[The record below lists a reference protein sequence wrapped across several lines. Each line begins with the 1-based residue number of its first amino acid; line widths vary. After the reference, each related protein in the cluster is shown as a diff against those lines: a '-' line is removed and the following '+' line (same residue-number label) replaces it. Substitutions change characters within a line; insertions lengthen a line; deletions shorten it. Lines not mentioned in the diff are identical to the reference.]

1 MRSPHYL
8 QGFNYEND
16 CVICH
21 CSIVVFFVSFGLVNV
36 FGAYRKIGFVLGP
49 LLCIGILAWP
59 GTLFSE
65 TLDPVFAVASWM
77 ILWWITEAVSISV
90 TALLPLALF
99 PLLGIMD
106 IKSVS
111 SNYANPIVYL
121 FFGGFV
127 IALALE
133 RVNLHKRIA
142 LSILKL
148 TGTRANGIVLGFM
161 ISTGLMS
168 MWISNTASTVVMLP
182 IAASVIGLLMNDADG
197 FTKNDQN
204 FALAVMLGIAFSA
217 NIGGMATLIGT
228 PPNSVMLAFLNE
240 TYQIDIGFFQWMKMG
255 VPISVLMMAVA
266 YFFLVKVF
274 YPNRLGNL
282 SASGAVIDSE
292 LKKLGPM
299 SKGEKI
305 VLGIFLLTALSWI
318 LRASLNSWFPGLSL
332 TDTTISM
339 VAAVAMFVVP
349 IHFKQGEFPLQWK
362 DTERLPWGILVLFGG
377 GLALASGL
385 TQAGFIDAIGNFI
398 TQQDNWSVWLIT
410 AVLIFLMLF
419 MTELM
424 SNVALVTI
432 LVPLVVGIAI
442 GLDTPILEMVIP
454 VTLAASCAFMLPMAT
469 PPNAI
474 VFASGYIKVH
484 QMARIGIVLNLLSV
498 AILILLANYF
508 IPLLF

>member
-1 MRSPHYL
+1 MPVHRTKLVNFS
-8 QGFNYEND
+8 
-16 CVICH
+16 
-21 CSIVVFFVSFGLVNV
+21 SFGLVST
-36 FGAYRKIGFVLGP
+36 FSAYRKLGFVLGP
-49 LLCIGILAWP
+49 LLCIAVLVFP

-65 TLDPVFAVASWM
+65 RLDPVFAVAFWM

-106 IKSVS
+106 IKAVS
-111 SNYANPIVYL
+111 GNYANPIVYL

-133 RVNLHKRIA
+133 RVQLHKRIA

-161 ISTGLMS
+161 IATGLLS

-182 IAASVIGLLMNDADG
+182 IAASVIGLLMDDADG
-197 FTKNDQN
+197 FTQKDQN

-240 TYQIDIGFFQWMKMG
+240 SYNIDIGFFQWMKMG
-255 VPISVLMMAVA
+255 VPISVLLMAIA
-266 YFFLVKVF
+266 YFLLVKVF
-274 YPNRLGNL
+274 YPNDLGDL
-282 SASGAVIDSE
+282 SNSGGVIEGE
-292 LKKLGPM
+292 LKKLGPI
-299 SKGEKI
+299 SRAERI
-305 VLGIFLLTALSWI
+305 VLTLFLLTALAWI
-318 LRASLNSWFPGLSL
+318 MRSSLNSWFPNLGL

-339 VAAVAMFVVP
+339 VAAVAMFIVP
-349 IHFKQGEFPLQWK
+349 INFKKGEFPLQWK
-362 DTERLPWGILVLFGG
+362 DTRNLPWGILVLFGG

-385 TQAGFIDAIGNFI
+385 TQAGFIDAIGEFI
-398 TQQDNWSVWLIT
+398 TKQDNWSVWVVT
-410 AVLIFLMLF
+410 GVLIFLMLF

-442 GLDTPILEMVIP
+442 GMDAPILEMVIP

-474 VFASGYIKVH
+474 VFASGFIKVH
-484 QMARIGIVLNLLSV
+484 QMARIGVVLNLISV
-498 AILILLANYF
+498 LALILLANYF